1 MAAGFDTFLR
11 LVDENNPG
19 CGTLDTD
26 LTAVG
31 QTFFTDNEFFRKNEE
46 MKFYQGEG
54 TQFVFNR
61 GGLSLRPANPNLCI

>member
-46 MKFYQGEG
+46 MTDLELYKKI
-54 TQFVFNR
+54 
-61 GGLSLRPANPNLCI
+61 C